1 MSTTRFK
8 CPGCDLTFAGTGG
21 IIKHLKNVSAEHP
34 LVAPP
39 ITQEATRV
47 ICSKKDDFWVV
58 EAPPTTAPTMAA
70 SNSSIAQSLEEVRS
84 SGTISTQH
92 ITHNSFAQLMG
103 FTDFEGGRNAGI
115 SDDADAKFLV
125 KAKSLLEMQI
135 KTAFKDKYLSVVVC
149 FYYGDSTLQ
158 VIAAVTA
165 TAQKRIESMEK
176 CSVCLFH
183 VSKRRDTKRN
193 ASRGVISAAT

>member
-8 CPGCDLTFAGTGG
+8 CPGCDLTFSGTGG

-47 ICSKKDDFWVV
+47 ICSMKDGCWVL

-103 FTDFEGGRNAGI
+103 FTDFDGNAGI
-115 SDDADAKFLV
+115 SDEADAKFLV

-135 KTAFKDKYLSVVVC
+135 HEDMYLSVVVC
-149 FYYGDSTLQ
+149 FYYGDNTLQ
-158 VIAAVTA
+158 IIAAVTA
-165 TAQKRIESMEK
+165 TSQKRIESMEK

>member
-1 MSTTRFK
+1 MVDGKFVPQAHAADT
-8 CPGCDLTFAGTGG
+8 
-21 IIKHLKNVSAEHP
+21 
-34 LVAPP
+34 
-39 ITQEATRV
+39 
-47 ICSKKDDFWVV
+47 
-58 EAPPTTAPTMAA
+58 AA
-70 SNSSIAQSLEEVRS
+70 SNSSTAQSLEQVRS
-84 SGTISTQH
+84 YGTISTQH

-103 FTDFEGGRNAGI
+103 FTDFDGGRNAGI
-115 SDDADAKFLV
+115 SDEADAKFLV

-135 KTAFKDKYLSVVVC
+135 HEDMYLSVVVC
-149 FYYGDSTLQ
+149 CYSGDNTLQ
-158 VIAAVTA
+158 VIAAFTA